1 MKQLKFWKKRS
12 QGEMKLEKPGK
23 RKYKKMIIP
32 AVLALVVLTVAGKN
46 TMAKKMAPP
55 PGGNP

>member
-32 AVLALVVLTVAGKN
+32 AVLALVVLTVAVKA
-46 TMAKKMAPP
+46 MMPKEVAD
-55 PGGNP
+55 